1 MPSAFSVLSGFGVR
15 YAPES
20 RTQKGAEATEDTE
33 NSFIFPLR
41 LCVSVVILGLS
52 APLLSAQQPPRVP
65 PDSRILETR
74 YDLAYPWWD
83 ASRGMPLPASK
94 AFGDPSGQL
103 RLLNTSGAVETNG
116 HPFFTPLGSNGRA
129 CITCH
134 QPTSAM
140 SLSLDLIRLRWADSR
155 GKDPLFAAIDGSN
168 CPNLPQENEESHSL
182 LLERGLFRIALPW
195 PPVTAS
201 GQLVKPDFRIEVV
214 RNPTGCNQTSATISV
229 YRRPR
234 VAANLKYS
242 ALPTGVALMADG
254 REPTLQSQTIT
265 AALIHEQASAAP
277 TAAQLKQIEDFERQL
292 FMAQHSDNFGGLLGE
307 PGGPPLLGADNL
319 ASGVSS
325 TGALPAAGNL
335 VASFDPWRN
344 LSAPSL
350 AIRQR
355 AFRESV
361 LRGVDLFASREFRLA
376 DGAPVTCATCHRP
389 GINRS
394 FDIGTTNLPAAKE
407 SPELPVFRITCDA
420 SAPPHPQLGRTFLT
434 QDPGRA
440 FVTGKCADAGS
451 ILMQQ
456 FRGLTAR
463 APYFANG
470 SAADLAELVDFYDR
484 RFKIGLTLKEKQ
496 DLVNFLSIL

>member
-1 MPSAFSVLSGFGVR
+1 MCVQSV
-15 YAPES
+15 
-20 RTQKGAEATEDTE
+20 
-33 NSFIFPLR
+33 FIRVHPWL
-41 LCVSVVILGLS
+41 ILFAG
-52 APLLSAQQPPRVP
+52 APLLSAQQQPRVP
-65 PDSRILETR
+65 PDPRALEAR
-74 YDLAYPWWD
+74 YELAYPWWD
-83 ASRGMPLPASK
+83 PNRGTPLPASK
-94 AFGDPSGQL
+94 AYGDPSGQL

-140 SLSLDLIRLRWADSR
+140 SLSVDLIRLRWADTK

-168 CPNLPQENEESHSL
+168 CPNLPQEKEESHSL

-195 PPVTAS
+195 PPVAAS

-214 RNPTGCNQTSATISV
+214 RDPTGCNQKTATISV

-234 VAANLKYS
+234 VAANLKYI
-242 ALPTGVALMADG
+242 ALPIGVALMADG
-254 REPTLQSQTIT
+254 REPSLQSQAIT

-277 TAAQLKQIEDFERQL
+277 TPAQLKQIEDFERQL

-319 ASGVSS
+319 ASGVA
-325 TGALPAAGNL
+325 TAGALPAAGNL
-335 VASFDPWRN
+335 VRSFDPWRN
-344 LSAPSL
+344 LSAPNL

-361 LRGVDLFASREFRLA
+361 LHGVDLFASREFRLA
-376 DGAPVTCATCHRP
+376 DGAQVTCATCHRP

-394 FDIGTTNLPAAKE
+394 IDIGSTNLPTAKE
-407 SPELPVFRITCDA
+407 SPELPLFRITCDA

-440 FVTGKCADAGS
+440 LVTGKCADAGS

-470 SAADLAELVDFYDR
+470 SASDLGELVDFYDR
-484 RFKIGLTLKEKQ
+484 RFKIGLTDKEKQ
-496 DLVNFLSIL
+496 DLVNFLGIL